1 MFRWLPLVWANL
13 TRRKLRFAFTFMS
26 ILLAFLMFGLLDALR
41 TSLDNTV
48 NLAGAD
54 RLLLQ
59 NKINL
64 TVPNPLSYL
73 EKVRATPGVRAATVM
88 NWFGGMYKDGK
99 QQIQV
104 QAVNPDAF
112 LQVYPDILL
121 KPEEAAAFKTNRQA
135 IIVGKILANTF
146 GWKVG
151 QRIPLRSAIWRKL
164 DGTDVWQFDIVGIYD
179 VKGSGANKAS
189 AFMNFDYFNE
199 SLQFGK
205 DNAGMIAIRVQDPN
219 QSDKVA
225 ARIDAQ
231 FANSMSET
239 KTATERAFIKRF
251 LDQMGDIGMILVSVT
266 SAVFFTMLLVT
277 ANSIA
282 ESVRERTNEIGVLKT
297 LGFASKSILTLVL
310 LESLSIT
317 LVGGL
322 VGLGLAWVISVGLAG
337 AIKDYF
343 PQFGLSNTTVVV
355 GVGLMLAFG
364 LITGLWPA
372 LTAMRLKIVDALR
385 RG

>member
-13 TRRKLRFAFTFMS
+13 TRRKLRFTFTFIS

-41 TSLDNTV
+41 TSLNDAV

-59 NKINL
+59 NKINM
-64 TVPNPLSYL
+64 TVPNPLSYY
-73 EKVRATPGVRAATVM
+73 EKVKAVPGVRAASVL

-99 QQIQV
+99 QPIQV
-104 QAVNPDAF
+104 QAVNPEAF
-112 LQVYPDILL
+112 LQVYPDLTL
-121 KPEEAAAFKTNRQA
+121 KPDETEAFIKNRQG
-135 IIVGKILANTF
+135 IIVGKVLADSF

-151 QRIPLRSAIWRKL
+151 QRIPIRSAIWRKL
-164 DGTDVWQFDIVGIYD
+164 DGTDTWQFDIVGIYD
-179 VKGSGANKAS
+179 VKGSGINKAS
-189 AFMNFDYFNE
+189 AFFNFEYFNE
-199 SLQFGK
+199 SLQFGR
-205 DNAGMIAIRVQDPN
+205 DNAGMIAIRVDDPAN
-219 QSDKVA
+219 SDKIA

-239 KTATERAFIKRF
+239 KTATERAFLKRF

-266 SAVFFTMLLVT
+266 TAVFFTMLLVT
-277 ANSIA
+277 ANSVA

-297 LGFASKSILTLVL
+297 LGFGSRSVMTLIL
-310 LESLSIT
+310 LESLSLT

-322 VGLGLAWVISVGLAG
+322 VGLGLAWLAANGLAG
-337 AIKDYF
+337 VVKDYF
-343 PQFGLSNTTVVV
+343 PTFGLRDTTVIV
-355 GVGLMLAFG
+355 GVALMLAFG
-364 LITGLWPA
+364 VITGLWPG

>member
-13 TRRKLRFAFTFMS
+13 TRRKLRFVFTFIS

-41 TSLDNTV
+41 TSLDDAV

-64 TVPNPLSYL
+64 TVPNPISYY
-73 EKVRATPGVRAATVM
+73 EKVKATPGVRAATVM

-104 QAVNPDAF
+104 QAVNPEAF
-112 LQVYPDILL
+112 LEVYPDLLL
-121 KPEEAAAFKTNRQA
+121 KPEEAAAFKQSRQA
-135 IIVGKILANTF
+135 IIVGKVLADTY

-151 QRIPLRSAIWRKL
+151 QRIPMRSAIWRKI
-164 DGTDVWQFDIVGIYD
+164 DGTDTWQFDIVGIYD
-179 VKGSGANKAS
+179 VKGSGMNKAS
-189 AFMNFDYFNE
+189 AFFNYEYFNE
-199 SLQFGK
+199 SLQFGQ
-205 DNAGMIAIRVQDPN
+205 DNAGMIAIRVDNPAN
-219 QSDKVA
+219 SDEIA
-225 ARIDAQ
+225 RRIDAQ

-239 KTATERAFIKRF
+239 KTATERAFLKRF

-266 SAVFFTMLLVT
+266 TAVFFTMLLVT
-277 ANSIA
+277 ANSVA

-297 LGFASKSILTLVL
+297 LGFGSRSVMTLIL
-310 LESLSIT
+310 LESLSLT

-322 VGLGLAWVISVGLAG
+322 IGLGLAYLAARGLAG
-337 AIKDYF
+337 LVGDYF
-343 PQFGLSNTTVVV
+343 PSFGLRPATVTM
-355 GVGLMLAFG
+355 GLALMLLFG
-364 LITGLWPA
+364 VVTGLWPG

>member
-1 MFRWLPLVWANL
+1 MLRWLPLVWANL
-13 TRRKLRFAFTFMS
+13 TRRKLRFAFTFIS

-41 TSLDNTV
+41 TSLDGAV

-64 TVPNPLSYL
+64 TVPNPLSYF

-88 NWFGGMYKDGK
+88 NWFGGMYRDGK

-104 QAVNPDAF
+104 QAVYPEQF
-112 LQVYPDILL
+112 LEVYPDLVL
-121 KPEEAAAFKTNRQA
+121 TDAEKTAFKQERRG
-135 IIVGKILANTF
+135 IIVGKVLANSF
-146 GWKVG
+146 GWKLG
-151 QRIPLRSAIWRKL
+151 QTIPLRSAIWRKS
-164 DGTDVWQFDIVGIYD
+164 DGSDTWQFTIVGIYD
-179 VKGSGANKAS
+179 VKGSGMNKAS
-189 AFMNFDYFNE
+189 AFFNYDYFNE

-205 DNAGMIAIRVQDPN
+205 DNAGMIVIRVLDPAE
-219 QSDKVA
+219 SDKVA

-251 LDQMGDIGMILVSVT
+251 LDQMGNIGLILVSVT
-266 SAVFFTMLLVT
+266 TAVFFTMLLVT
-277 ANSIA
+277 ANSVA

-297 LGFASKSILTLVL
+297 LGFGGKSILTLVL
-310 LESLSIT
+310 LESLSLT

-322 VGLGLAWVISVGLAG
+322 VGLGLASLLTLVLAELV
-337 AIKDYF
+337 KDYF
-343 PQFGLSNTTVVV
+343 PTFALTAGTLTVGLA
-355 GVGLMLAFG
+355 LMLAFG

-372 LTAMRLKIVDALR
+372 LAAMRLKIVDALR

>member
-13 TRRKLRFAFTFMS
+13 TRRKLRFAFTFIS

-41 TSLDNTV
+41 TSLNDAV

-59 NKINL
+59 NKINM
-64 TVPNPLSYL
+64 TVPNPISYY
-73 EKVRATPGVRAATVM
+73 EKVKAVPGVRAATVM

-104 QAVNPDAF
+104 QAVNPEAF
-112 LQVYPDILL
+112 LEVYPDLVL
-121 KPEEAAAFKTNRQA
+121 KPEEAAAFKQNRQG
-135 IIVGKILANTF
+135 IIVGKVLADTF

-151 QRIPLRSAIWRKL
+151 QRIPIRSAIWRKL
-164 DGTDVWQFDIVGIYD
+164 DGTDTWQFDIVGIYD
-179 VKGSGANKAS
+179 VKSSGMNKAS
-189 AFMNFDYFNE
+189 AFFNYEYFNE
-199 SLQFGK
+199 SLQFGR
-205 DNAGMIAIRVQDPN
+205 DNANMIAIRVDDPAN
-219 QSDKVA
+219 SDKIA

-239 KTATERAFIKRF
+239 KTATERAFLKRF

-266 SAVFFTMLLVT
+266 TAVFFTMLLVT
-277 ANSIA
+277 ANSVA

-297 LGFASKSILTLVL
+297 LGFDSRSVMTLIL
-310 LESLSIT
+310 LESLSLT

-322 VGLGLAWVISVGLAG
+322 IGLGLAYLAASGLA
-337 AIKDYF
+337 AMVKDYF
-343 PQFGLSNTTVVV
+343 PTFGLRDTTVLV

-364 LITGLWPA
+364 VITGLWPG